1 MKTLIFRALPDPEGK
16 LPRDGGHGYD
26 VLLDGKTLFSIRGDE
41 AELGGSVLDPLWQAL
56 GITLLFD
63 EE

>member
-1 MKTLIFRALPDPEGK
+1 MKTVVFRALPDPEGG
-16 LPRDGGHGYD
+16 PRDGEHGYD
-26 VLLDGKTLFSIRGDE
+26 VLLNGQKLFSIRGDE
-41 AELGGSVLDPLWQAL
+41 AELAGSVLDPLWQAL